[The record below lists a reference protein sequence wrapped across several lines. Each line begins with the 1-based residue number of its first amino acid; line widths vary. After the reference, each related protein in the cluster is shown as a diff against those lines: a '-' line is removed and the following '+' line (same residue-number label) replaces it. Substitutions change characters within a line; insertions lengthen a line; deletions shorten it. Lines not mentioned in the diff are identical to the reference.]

1 MAVRET
7 IDERAIN
14 LTNNGKL
21 SLFEALE
28 NIDLALNAASV
39 IRIYHTLYKISSLI
53 FNQKLLVMIA
63 CQVCQ
68 TEEEIKT
75 LLY

>member
-21 SLFEALE
+21 SLFGALE
-28 NIDLALNAASV
+28 NLDLALNAASV

-53 FNQKLLVMIA
+53 FNQKHLVIS
-63 CQVCQ
+63 CQLCQ
-68 TEEEIKT
+68 TPRGGDKN